1 MHAGIQ
7 DDTSGGEEESG
18 LMEVV
23 GVFLQMGKNIIVT
36 TVHNEEVFKVHSHKY
51 TH

>member
-18 LMEVV
+18 LMELF
-23 GVFLQMGKNIIVT
+23 FLQMGENIIVT
-36 TVHNEEVFKVHSHKY
+36 TVHNEEVFKVHSHQY